1 MQVTHIMKAFLSLF
15 IIKYKLGI
23 TDFLMPKNRSY
34 HVFLLEDGED
44 FSLVTQL
51 FVKIQPT
58 LTITSDTLIYIST
71 SIKKI
76 SSDNCKHVTASEL
89 SQCIMEKVQ
98 QNVKTLNL
106 SCLPFQVHKMFPE
119 LHATYAQCENEEVAM
134 NHTERVSIM

>member
-1 MQVTHIMKAFLSLF
+1 M
-15 IIKYKLGI
+15 GI
-23 TDFLMPKNRSY
+23 TDFWMPANRSY

-58 LTITSDTLIYIST
+58 LTVTSDTLIYIST
-71 SIKKI
+71 TIKKT
-76 SSDNCKHVTASEL
+76 SSDNCKHVTASKL

-106 SCLPFQVHKMFPE
+106 SCLPFQVHKIFPE